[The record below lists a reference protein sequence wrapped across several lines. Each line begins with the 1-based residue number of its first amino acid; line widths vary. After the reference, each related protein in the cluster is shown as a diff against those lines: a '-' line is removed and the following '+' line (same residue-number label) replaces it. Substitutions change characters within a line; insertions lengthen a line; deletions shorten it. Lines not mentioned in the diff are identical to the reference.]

1 MTLPDRLE
9 INIRQVSVR
18 RGTRW
23 ALIGANGAGKTQLLK
38 LLATD
43 VWPTPTGREQ
53 LTYRRDGRRVAR
65 IDAKPR
71 SEYLGAEAQAKYSRY
86 GWNPCVAD
94 LLATGLRQTDLLLAP
109 VQPRERRLV

>member
-1 MTLPDRLE
+1 MTLPSRLE

-18 RGTRW
+18 RGTRWALIDISWQLRPGQRW

-53 LTYRRDGRRVAR
+53 LAFVLDGQPVAPAE
-65 IDAKPR
+65 AKPHIA
-71 SEYLGAEAQAKYSRY
+71 YLGAEAQDKYSRH
-86 GWNPCVAD
+86 GWNLPLAD
-94 LLATGLRQTDLLLAP
+94 
-109 VQPRERRLV
+109 